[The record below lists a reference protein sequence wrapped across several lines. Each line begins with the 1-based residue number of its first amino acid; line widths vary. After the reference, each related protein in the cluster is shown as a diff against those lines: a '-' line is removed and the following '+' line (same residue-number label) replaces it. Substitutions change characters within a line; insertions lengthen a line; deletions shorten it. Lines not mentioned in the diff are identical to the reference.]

1 MRHFI
6 RVDPEDAAVI
16 HVGDLE
22 HRVHSG
28 VSSAPFAENDLSHPP
43 IGIGFQSDLLLCL
56 DDHVVTR
63 PDIQERWRLRFCH

>member
-16 HVGDLE
+16 NVGDLE

-28 VSSAPFAENDLSHPP
+28 VSSSPFAENDLSHPP
-43 IGIGFQSDLLLCL
+43 IGIGF
-56 DDHVVTR
+56 
-63 PDIQERWRLRFCH
+63 

>member
-16 HVGDLE
+16 NVGDLE
-22 HRVHSG
+22 HCVHFG

-43 IGIGFQSDLLLCL
+43 IGIGFQGDPLLCL
-56 DDHVVTR
+56 DDHVVTSS
-63 PDIQERWRLRFCH
+63 DIQERWGLRFSH